1 MLWRLEKFIS
11 EELYKYL
18 VVGGINTVFGYS
30 IFALSLFLGLHYS
43 IAVLLATI
51 LGILFNFQTYGRIV
65 FKSHSWQ
72 LIGRFVFVYA
82 VLYLISL
89 ALLMLFDSFI
99 VDLYLAGAIVMLFV
113 SYLGYVLN
121 KRYVWTK
128 S

>member
-1 MLWRLEKFIS
+1 MLEKFIS

-65 FKSHSWQ
+65 FKSHSWR
-72 LIGRFVFVYA
+72 LIGRFVLAYTS
-82 VLYLISL
+82 LYLINL

-113 SYLGYVLN
+113 SYLGFVLN
-121 KRYVWTK
+121 KRYVWTR